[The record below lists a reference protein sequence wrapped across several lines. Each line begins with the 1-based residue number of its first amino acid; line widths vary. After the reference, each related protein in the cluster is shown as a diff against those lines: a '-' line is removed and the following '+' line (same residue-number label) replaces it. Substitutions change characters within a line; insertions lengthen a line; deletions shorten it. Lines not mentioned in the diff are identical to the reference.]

1 MEDQPAPRARP
12 CPICGKPMVAAYR
25 PFCSARCRTID
36 LGRWLD
42 DRYGIPAEENDD
54 GPANEDSDEK

>member
-1 MEDQPAPRARP
+1 MEDRSNPRAKP
-12 CPICGKPMVAAYR
+12 CPICGKPAVARFR

-42 DRYGIPAEENDD
+42 GNYRIPAVENDD
-54 GPANEDSDEK
+54 GAENPDES